1 MRLSRLMTSS
11 MFLCIT
17 NKTWKN
23 RSKES
28 CFKVIISSFDGA
40 VICKLVEVYIQCNLE
55 TILSKTNFGLYRE
68 KGLILLRNLNGQQI
82 NKKKKVFKNIGF
94 STNTQTNLKEED
106 SLDVTLNLVIVH
118 TRRLMISCFKSTHR
132 RIIHPKSPNS

>member
-1 MRLSRLMTSS
+1 M
-11 MFLCIT
+11 
-17 NKTWKN
+17 
-23 RSKES
+23 
-28 CFKVIISSFDGA
+28 
-40 VICKLVEVYIQCNLE
+40 ICKLVEVYIQCNLE

-106 SLDVTLNLVIVH
+106 PLDVTLNLVIVH
-118 TRRLMISCFKSTHR
+118 TST
-132 RIIHPKSPNS
+132 